1 MVKHHHHR
9 RDEPFEV
16 VDERLI
22 ISTGQYGISNATC
35 CRLDHPAVK
44 LQNGGAG
51 LLCVLDKGVNECG
64 LSNPC
69 DPVQVN
75 YSGPPMQQILE
86 GVQLRCAADEGGPL
100 RGN

>member
-1 MVKHHHHR
+1 MINQ
-9 RDEPFEV
+9 
-16 VDERLI
+16 RLVI
-22 ISTGQYGISNATC
+22 CTAHYGIANATC

-51 LLCVLDKGVNECG
+51 LLCMLYKGVNKCG
-64 LSNPC
+64 LSDSC

-86 GVQLRCAADEGGPL
+86 GVQLRCAADEGSPL
-100 RGN
+100 GGN